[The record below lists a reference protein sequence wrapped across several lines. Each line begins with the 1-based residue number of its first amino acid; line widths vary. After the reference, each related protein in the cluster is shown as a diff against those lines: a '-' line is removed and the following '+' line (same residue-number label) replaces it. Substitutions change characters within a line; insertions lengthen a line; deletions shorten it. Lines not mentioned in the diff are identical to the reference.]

1 MTASGGKVKEIVL
14 GEEFGDIAVKAN
26 GVRVEIHTDGSV
38 AAYTNGAVHVHPAAN
53 DDGKPT
59 AVVLTAVPQIG
70 DVMPAGHPQEGWIYA
85 GVSKTTHQPL
95 YVAPKDS
102 GVFQWKAAMEFAA
115 KEGARVPSREELGQL
130 YEAMDKDA
138 LKGTFKMT
146 SSNPNSDGWYW
157 SSSGDFRYSAWAQHF
172 SYGRQGLIFKYG
184 NSSLRCVR

>member
-1 MTASGGKVKEIVL
+1 MSEDSSKAREIDLGKAL
-14 GEEFGDIAVKAN
+14 GEVVVRAN
-26 GVRVEIHTDGSV
+26 GVRVEIHTDGSI

-85 GVSKTTHQPL
+85 GVSKTTHQSL

-102 GVFQWKAAMEFAA
+102 GVFQWKAAMAFAA
-115 KEGARVPSREELGQL
+115 KEGARVPSKDELCQIRD
-130 YEAMDKDA
+130 AMDKDA

-146 SSNPNSDGWYW
+146 SSNLNSDGWYW
-157 SSSGDFRYSAWAQHF
+157 SSSNGLRYSAWAQRF
-172 SYGRQGLIFKYG
+172 SDGYQGFILKYDY
-184 NSSLRCVR
+184 SSLRCVR